1 MKRRKKI
8 NCAQY
13 AKSLGIKCHK
23 LDNIQ
28 KLHELCLEYNPQYI
42 LSIQFSMIFKGD
54 LIKIFDKKIINLH
67 NSNLPLFRGVR
78 PITQAILSGSKKFG
92 VTLHFI
98 DSQIDCGKIILQKT
112 LNIIG
117 KTNEQVYDDCI
128 KNGLYFIDL

>member
-1 MKRRKKI
+1 
-8 NCAQY
+8 
-13 AKSLGIKCHK
+13 
-23 LDNIQ
+23 
-28 KLHELCLEYNPQYI
+28 
-42 LSIQFSMIFKGD
+42 MIFKGD